1 MADLQHSTL
10 PHASTHEPKHISIN
24 GVSTTGNVITNSGS
38 VTSTSEYR
46 RLTQLDIDDL
56 EILWMVHEIDGS
68 IAQTHYLP
76 TTFTGEIVK
85 WDGIV
90 NIAVA
95 GGSNT
100 YELQIDTVQ
109 VTGSP
114 ITFTTTPGTGGT
126 AGDIVSA
133 TASAANAFSSGSVI
147 TVANT
152 ALANTEVNLDI
163 RFIITVK
170 RT

>member
-1 MADLQHSTL
+1 MAILQHSTL
-10 PHASTHEPKHISIN
+10 PSGITHEPKHISLN
-24 GVSTTGNVITNSGS
+24 STAATGKVITNSS
-38 VTSTSEYR
+38 SSTGVSEYR
-46 RLTQLDIDDL
+46 KLTQADL
-56 EILWMVHEIDGS
+56 EDLEVLWQVQEFDGS
-68 IAQTHYLP
+68 VQQTHYLP

-100 YELQIDTVQ
+100 YELQIDAVQ
-109 VTGSP
+109 VTGTP
-114 ITFTTTPGTGGT
+114 ITFTTGGGTGGT
-126 AGDIVSA
+126 AGDILSA
-133 TASAANAFSSGSVI
+133 NASAANLFNGGSVVTI
-147 TVANT
+147 VNT
-152 ALANTEVNLDI
+152 STANTETALDI